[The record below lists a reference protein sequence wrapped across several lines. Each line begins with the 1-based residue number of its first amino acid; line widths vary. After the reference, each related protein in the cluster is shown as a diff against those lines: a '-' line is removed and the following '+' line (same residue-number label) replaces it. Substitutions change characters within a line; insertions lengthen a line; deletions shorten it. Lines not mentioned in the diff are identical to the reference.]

1 MFKLFIFFIA
11 FFLLG
16 GSKDKITTK
25 KDIINFDGKK
35 REYHVSLPKN
45 MSKPIPLIINFHGF
59 SSHAIE
65 QQEFSQMDNY
75 AHLNG
80 VGVIYPEGIN
90 KSWNVGLKA
99 EKFKNEENDI
109 GFVDAL
115 IDSVTSKYNIDS
127 NRIYVCG
134 FSNGGEFSY
143 ELMCGLSNKIAA
155 FGSVGGNFIINEGRS
170 CNIKREIPLIHI
182 HGTKDKFEKY
192 NGYNG
197 YYLSTIESVNFWAKH
212 NQLDKLVVENIEDTY
227 KKDRTTV
234 EKYTFYKDNS
244 DTKVIHLKVLN
255 GGHVWLGSPTF
266 DLLYQK
272 LLFGKNNREIDS
284 SKELIDFFLKYKLS
298 DFN

>member
-1 MFKLFIFFIA
+1 MYKIFIVFISL
-11 FFLLG
+11 FLLG
-16 GSKDKITTK
+16 GAEYKMAPK
-25 KDIINFDGKK
+25 KEIINIDGKK
-35 REYHVSLPKN
+35 REYYLSLPEDT
-45 MSKPIPLIINFHGF
+45 SKPFPLIINFHGF
-59 SSHAIE
+59 LSHAIE

-90 KSWNVGLKA
+90 KSWNIGKDMMS
-99 EKFKNEENDI
+99 EENDI
-109 GFVDAL
+109 GFVNAL

-127 NRIYVCG
+127 DRIYACG

-155 FGSVGGNFIINEGRS
+155 FGSVGGNFIINEKRS
-170 CNIKREIPLIHI
+170 CNINREIPLIHI
-182 HGTKDKFEKY
+182 HGTKDRLAKY

-197 YYLSTIESVNFWAKH
+197 YFLSTISSVDFWAKH
-212 NQLDKLVVENIEDTY
+212 NQLDKMVVENIEDIH

-244 DTKVIHLKVLN
+244 DTKVIHLKVIN

-266 DLLYQK
+266 DLFYQK
-272 LLFGKNNREIDS
+272 LLFGRNNHEINS
-284 SKELIDFFLKYKLS
+284 SKELVDFFLKYKLS

>member
-1 MFKLFIFFIA
+1 MYKISIVFISL
-11 FFLLG
+11 FLLG
-16 GSKDKITTK
+16 GAEDKMAPK
-25 KDIINFDGKK
+25 KEIINIDGKK
-35 REYHVSLPKN
+35 REYYLSLPEDT
-45 MSKPIPLIINFHGF
+45 SKPFPLIINFHGF
-59 SSHAIE
+59 LSHAIE

-90 KSWNVGLKA
+90 KSWNIGKDMMS
-99 EKFKNEENDI
+99 EENDI
-109 GFVDAL
+109 GFVNAL

-127 NRIYVCG
+127 DRIYACG

-155 FGSVGGNFIINEGRS
+155 FGSVGGNFIINEKRS
-170 CNIKREIPLIHI
+170 CNINREIPLIHI
-182 HGTKDKFEKY
+182 HGTKDRLAKY

-197 YYLSTIESVNFWAKH
+197 YFLSTISSVDFWAKH
-212 NQLDKLVVENIEDTY
+212 NQLDKMVVENIEDIH

-244 DTKVIHLKVLN
+244 DTKVIHLKVIN

-266 DLLYQK
+266 DLFYQK
-272 LLFGKNNREIDS
+272 LLFGRNNHEINS
-284 SKELIDFFLKYKLS
+284 SKELVDFFLKYKLS

>member
-1 MFKLFIFFIA
+1 MYKIFIVFISL
-11 FFLLG
+11 FLLG
-16 GSKDKITTK
+16 GAEDKMAPK
-25 KDIINFDGKK
+25 KEIINIDGKK
-35 REYHVSLPKN
+35 REYYLSLPEDT
-45 MSKPIPLIINFHGF
+45 SKPFPLIINFHGF
-59 SSHAIE
+59 LSHAIE

-90 KSWNVGLKA
+90 KSWNIGKDMMS
-99 EKFKNEENDI
+99 EENDI
-109 GFVDAL
+109 GFVNAL

-127 NRIYVCG
+127 DRIYVCG

-155 FGSVGGNFIINEGRS
+155 FGSVGGNFIINEKRS
-170 CNIKREIPLIHI
+170 CNINREIPLIHI
-182 HGTKDKFEKY
+182 HGTKDRLAKY
-192 NGYNG
+192 NGYKG
-197 YYLSTIESVNFWAKH
+197 YFLSTIDSVDFWAKH
-212 NQLDKLVVENIEDTY
+212 NQLDKMVVENIEDIH

-244 DTKVIHLKVLN
+244 DTKVIHLKVIN

-266 DLLYQK
+266 DLFYQK
-272 LLFGKNNREIDS
+272 LLFGRNNHEINS
-284 SKELIDFFLKYKLS
+284 SKELVDFFLKYKLS

>member
-1 MFKLFIFFIA
+1 MYKIFIVFISL
-11 FFLLG
+11 FLLG
-16 GSKDKITTK
+16 GAEDKMAPK
-25 KDIINFDGKK
+25 KEIINIDGKK
-35 REYHVSLPKN
+35 REYYLSLPEDT
-45 MSKPIPLIINFHGF
+45 SKPFPLIINFHGF
-59 SSHAIE
+59 LSHAIE

-90 KSWNVGLKA
+90 KSWNIGKDMMS
-99 EKFKNEENDI
+99 EENDI
-109 GFVDAL
+109 GFVNAL
-115 IDSVTSKYNIDS
+115 IDSVASKYNIDS
-127 NRIYVCG
+127 DRIYACG

-155 FGSVGGNFIINEGRS
+155 FGSVGGNFIINEKRS
-170 CNIKREIPLIHI
+170 CNINREIPLIHI
-182 HGTKDKFEKY
+182 HGTKDRLAKY

-197 YYLSTIESVNFWAKH
+197 YFLSTISSVDFWAKH
-212 NQLDKLVVENIEDTY
+212 NQLDKMVVENIEDIH

-244 DTKVIHLKVLN
+244 DTKVIHLKVIN

-266 DLLYQK
+266 DLFYQK
-272 LLFGKNNREIDS
+272 LLFGRNNHEINS
-284 SKELIDFFLKYKLS
+284 SKELVDFFLKYKLS

>member
-1 MFKLFIFFIA
+1 MYKIFIVFISL
-11 FFLLG
+11 FLLG
-16 GSKDKITTK
+16 GAEDKIAPK
-25 KDIINFDGKK
+25 KEIINIDGKK
-35 REYHVSLPKN
+35 REYYLSLPEDT
-45 MSKPIPLIINFHGF
+45 SKPFPLIINFHGF
-59 SSHAIE
+59 LSHAIE

-90 KSWNVGLKA
+90 KSWNIGKDMMS
-99 EKFKNEENDI
+99 EENDI
-109 GFVDAL
+109 GFVNAL

-127 NRIYVCG
+127 DRIYACG

-155 FGSVGGNFIINEGRS
+155 FGSVGGNFIINEKRS
-170 CNIKREIPLIHI
+170 CNINREIPLIHI
-182 HGTKDKFEKY
+182 HGTKDRLAKY

-197 YYLSTIESVNFWAKH
+197 YFLSTISSVDFWAKH
-212 NQLDKLVVENIEDTY
+212 NQLDKMVVENIEDIH

-244 DTKVIHLKVLN
+244 DTKVIHLKVIN

-266 DLLYQK
+266 DLFYQK
-272 LLFGKNNREIDS
+272 LLFGRNNHEINS
-284 SKELIDFFLKYKLS
+284 SKELVDFFLKYKLS

>member
-1 MFKLFIFFIA
+1 MYKIFIVFISL
-11 FFLLG
+11 FLLG
-16 GSKDKITTK
+16 GAEDKMAPK
-25 KDIINFDGKK
+25 KEIINIDGKK
-35 REYHVSLPKN
+35 REYYLSLPEDT
-45 MSKPIPLIINFHGF
+45 SKPFPLIINFHGF
-59 SSHAIE
+59 LSNAIE

-90 KSWNVGLKA
+90 KSWNIGKDMMS
-99 EKFKNEENDI
+99 EENDI
-109 GFVDAL
+109 GFVNAL

-127 NRIYVCG
+127 DRIYACG

-155 FGSVGGNFIINEGRS
+155 FGSVGGNFIINEKRS
-170 CNIKREIPLIHI
+170 CNINREIPLIHI
-182 HGTKDKFEKY
+182 HGTKDRLAKY

-197 YYLSTIESVNFWAKH
+197 YFLSTISSVDFWAKH
-212 NQLDKLVVENIEDTY
+212 NQLDKMVVENIEDIH

-234 EKYTFYKDNS
+234 ERYTFYKDNS
-244 DTKVIHLKVLN
+244 DTKVIHLKVIN

-266 DLLYQK
+266 DLFYQK
-272 LLFGKNNREIDS
+272 LLFGRNNHEINS
-284 SKELIDFFLKYKLS
+284 SKELVDFFLKYKLS